1 MSTISVADLKK
12 KSAEDLV
19 KSASEENVVITS
31 DGQPVA
37 LVFGMNG
44 ISMGMAESVMR
55 SVAALRAQAALQ
67 RGSKGNGTS
76 ELSPE
81 EIDAEIQAARRDRKK

>member
-19 KSASEENVVITS
+19 KSASEDNVVITS
-31 DGQPVA
+31 EGQPVA